1 MDLSAPLG
9 FSKINYSFNDLTY
22 TCGNGEGD
30 GENAVVPMTVLK
42 MVAGWLTKHIEY
54 YTFFVMFVLVYFS
67 LSLASNLDC

>member
-22 TCGNGEGD
+22 TCGNGEDD

-42 MVAGWLTKHIEY
+42 MVAGWLTKHIDS
-54 YTFFVMFVLVYFS
+54 FLRHVCPRVFLP
-67 LSLASNLDC
+67 LSSV